1 MPRKLNILAAL
12 VVLAVLAAGILIGHK
27 MTEHVLYPATM
38 IVDAIEDDIV
48 YLSTETGH
56 QYAYIGASDEEP
68 GELMSVLMDSM
79 GTRYVTDD
87 RIVQVRY
94 SGF

>member
-1 MPRKLNILAAL
+1 MKRLVILLTLAA
-12 VVLAVLAAGILIGHK
+12 LAAGILLGHE
-27 MTEHVLYPATM
+27 MTKHVYYPATM

-68 GELMSVLMDSM
+68 GDLMSVLMDSM